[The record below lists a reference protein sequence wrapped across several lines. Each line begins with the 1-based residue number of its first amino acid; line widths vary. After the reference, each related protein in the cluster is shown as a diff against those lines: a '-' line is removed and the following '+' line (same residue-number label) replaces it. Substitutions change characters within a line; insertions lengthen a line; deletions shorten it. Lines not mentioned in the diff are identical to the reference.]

1 MAVYAIGD
9 VQGCADELH
18 ELLQRLRF
26 DASAD
31 RLWFVGDLVNR
42 GPHSLATLRLVK
54 SLGDAAI
61 TVLGNHD
68 LHLLAIA
75 RGGAQPRQHDAGL
88 QPILAAADSEALLPA
103 VQIEGELVERA
114 TRRIAELAAKTGLEK
129 AERIVHA
136 GNIKAD
142 LVRIAQERGVD
153 LIVLGSRERHG
164 LSIMFNQTEDTV
176 LHAAPCD
183 VLAVRWKK
191 S

>member
-1 MAVYAIGD
+1 MRDYKKI
-9 VQGCADELH
+9 
-18 ELLQRLRF
+18 
-26 DASAD
+26 
-31 RLWFVGDLVNR
+31 
-42 GPHSLATLRLVK
+42 
-54 SLGDAAI
+54 
-61 TVLGNHD
+61 
-68 LHLLAIA
+68 LLAVDITEGSEQIA
-75 RGGAQPRQHDAGL
+75 ERARDIAAHYGAEI
-88 QPILAAADSEALLPA
+88 ILLHVVEYVPVEPMGEALLPA